1 MEPTKLIRDLAKA
14 RHQLGITQTELARKL
29 GLKQAYI
36 SEIENGIRDS
46 RLSLIM
52 DLARVLGFELMLVP
66 RNLVPLVDQFKN
78 SRTDEQNSEI
88 PRFRKLLED

>member
-88 PRFRKLLED
+88 PRFRYLLED